1 MKTFKRVL
9 AMSLALAL
17 LLSFSPAL
25 GVSAAD
31 ADNTAYNQ
39 LMHDYKPTGLTYD
52 LTDNTNYATISGTTG
67 AISAPDS
74 AHLMFDNYPAGNSAY
89 VTLRNQQ
96 TGVTTLIFEAD
107 ICYEDMGL
115 QVNFSV
121 NGANF
126 KFGHYDAGR
135 FYFVGDNKASHSWP
149 LEAGE
154 WSKIVCVCRV
164 NSSNSVIYDGYV
176 GGNLVADNIKVTN
189 TSKTIS
195 AITTVRAQVDSKKSN
210 TEAGENGDF
219 QIRNVNWYTPD
230 STGACTD
237 ANKDHICDYDVN
249 CAQIGEHVNNN
260 GVCDYCGES
269 FASESKEYIVVDG
282 AIVDEKGNVVANNE
296 ITASGVLIMN
306 GENATVKVAEGATLA
321 VVDTSWMT
329 NGLSGEKAAKLTVD
343 PESKGTVESYTQYGD
358 FKYLKVPGENGT
370 YTFHPFNLTITR
382 MGLNTVKEA
391 ISLEVQFIADDVVRN
406 LLIGENEEHAYG
418 LKNLKTGEYKSVKE
432 NSAYQFTA
440 QNNRAVAYFAL
451 SGSLLNENFDA
462 EGKFQ
467 AYMKLNIG
475 GGEVE
480 ILSNY
485 IADIT
490 PREVMTALNNSDVAA
505 SDSQLAKI
513 QAIWTNEDGTE
524 KADYSELKSVLTRF
538 H

>member
-1 MKTFKRVL
+1 MKTFKRAL

-107 ICYEDMGL
+107 IYYEDMGL

-164 NSSNSVIYDGYV
+164 NSSNSIIYDGYV

-282 AIVDEKGNVVANNE
+282 AIVDEKGDVVANNE
-296 ITASGVLIMN
+296 ITASGVLNMN

-343 PESKGTVESYTQYGD
+343 PESKGTVETYTQYGD
-358 FKYLKVPGENGT
+358 FKYLKVPGEDGT

-382 MGLNTVKEA
+382 MGLNTVMEA
-391 ISLEVQFIADDVVRN
+391 ISLEVQFVADDVVRD
-406 LLIGENEEHAYG
+406 LLIENDHEYG
-418 LKNLKTGEYKSVKE
+418 LKNGNGVYGSVKE

-440 QNNRAVAYFAL
+440 QNNRAVAYFATD
-451 SGSLLNENFDA
+451 SLHNDNFDT
-462 EGKFQ
+462 ERTFQ
-467 AYMKLNIG
+467 AYMKLKVGNE
-475 GGEVE
+475 EVE

-485 IADIT
+485 KAVIS
-490 PREVMTALNNSDVAA
+490 PRKIMTDLNNSNVQA
-505 SDSQLAKI
+505 SPDQLTRIREMLAKP
-513 QAIWTNEDGTE
+513 E
-524 KADYSELKSVLTRF
+524 YSELANVLTRF
-538 H
+538 KEA